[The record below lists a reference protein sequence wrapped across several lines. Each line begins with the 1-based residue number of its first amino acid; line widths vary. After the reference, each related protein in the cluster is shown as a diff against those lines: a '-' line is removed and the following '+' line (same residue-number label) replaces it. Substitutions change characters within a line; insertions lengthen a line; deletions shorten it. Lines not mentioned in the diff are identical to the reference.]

1 MKKKLYMLAIGLILT
16 GIGQVFAQQ
25 DIKAREILD
34 KTLAVFQQSKG
45 VSLTFGGSQEG
56 TLMLQGTCFYLDCG
70 GVKSWFD
77 GKTQWSYVG
86 ENEEVTISTPT
97 PEELQSVNPYAILT
111 SYRQHYNYQYKGVKN
126 QGGKS
131 NYEILLTPRTSGNH
145 EISSVVLHIS
155 TAYQPADISVKQS
168 NGEQQKFIIRSYKTV
183 QGLTAASFRFD
194 AKKYP
199 NAEIIDMR

>member
-34 KTLAVFQQSKG
+34 KTLAAFQQSKG
-45 VSLTFGGSQEG
+45 ISLTFGGSQEG
-56 TLMLQGTCFYLDCG
+56 TLMLQGTSFYLDCG

-77 GKTQWSYVG
+77 GKTQWSYVE
-86 ENEEVTISTPT
+86 ENEEVTVSTPT
-97 PEELQSVNPYAILT
+97 SEELQSINPYAILT
-111 SYRQHYNYQYKGVKN
+111 SYREHYNYQYKGNKI
-126 QGGKS
+126 QGGKT
-131 NYEILLTPRTSGNH
+131 NHEILLTPRTANNQD
-145 EISSVVLHIS
+145 ISSVVLHIS
-155 TAYQPADISVKQS
+155 PAYQPTDISIKLS
-168 NGEQQKFIIRSYKTV
+168 NGRQQKFIIHSYKTE
-183 QGLTAASFRFD
+183 QGLNAGNFRFD